1 MDTRRKGSRQESF
14 ILRTG
19 VCSLSRPQSVELLKR
34 QKQLLMHNTY
44 DDRTNRPST
53 SAPFGRETK
62 TVRIDEST
70 GSANS
75 LFNDIRSSPVP
86 PPLTD
91 SNRELRRR

>member
-1 MDTRRKGSRQESF
+1 MQD
-14 ILRTG
+14 
-19 VCSLSRPQSVELLKR
+19 QSVELLKR

-53 SAPFGRETK
+53 NAPFGRETK